1 MNRWFINEEHT
12 QSLRFRTA
20 LKATLM
26 TLVQCIAHSRAHQTH
41 TQSWLYFDQ
50 KATQQIQLRS
60 ERCTPRYLHGNLD
73 RTWFEC
79 IRHKQVK
86 SFDFL
91 CISLACK
98 MSRHW
103 WHQVKEQLL
112 ANEDVGDTKTS
123 YWHVTVT
130 ATPFQIW
137 ARTSRPHLLH
147 TWPCKSRKRW
157 WISSM
162 ASIIE
167 NQTSMVSGRMR
178 VAFSS
183 LESNKTSC
191 QRPALSQARSAT
203 YWQRT
208 ARLQDSNSLTMR
220 RWRWRVWAVAAWER
234 RGVPLGKVRGT
245 SQTSAIDC
253 CTELLTSHWYT
264 VFGGLLVPPSWD
276 A

>member
-1 MNRWFINEEHT
+1 MKMWVTPKRLT
-12 QSLRFRTA
+12 DMSLSLQPPFKFEQEPRDHI
-20 LKATLM
+20 
-26 TLVQCIAHSRAHQTH
+26 C
-41 TQSWLYFDQ
+41 
-50 KATQQIQLRS
+50 
-60 ERCTPRYLHGNLD
+60 CTPD
-73 RTWFEC
+73 
-79 IRHKQVK
+79 
-86 SFDFL
+86 
-91 CISLACK
+91 
-98 MSRHW
+98 
-103 WHQVKEQLL
+103 L
-112 ANEDVGDTKTS
+112 ANQE
-123 YWHVTVT
+123 
-130 ATPFQIW
+130 
-137 ARTSRPHLLH
+137 
-147 TWPCKSRKRW
+147 KRW

-167 NQTSMVSGRMR
+167 NQSSMVSGRMR

-245 SQTSAIDC
+245 SIQTSAIDC

-264 VFGGLLVPPSWD
+264 VFGGFLVPPSWD